1 MNIAVL
7 GAGNVGKAL
16 GAGWAG
22 LGHRVAFGV
31 RNPGDSKYH
40 RLSPAAQAEVNITT
54 TAEAAAQA
62 EVVLLAVPWNATE
75 GVIREAGGLAGKI
88 VLDATNPLG
97 PGLTLTIGH
106 TSSAGEAVA
115 GWAPQARVVKIFNTT
130 GFGNMANPRYGDL
143 RTTMFYAGDDSH
155 AKEVAHLLAAGL
167 GFDPIDAGPL
177 SNARL
182 LEPLACLWIDLAMMR
197 GHGRDIAFILH
208 RRSTPRPQD

>member
-7 GAGNVGKAL
+7 GAGNVGEAL
-16 GAGWAG
+16 GAGWAR
-22 LGHRVAFGV
+22 LGHKVTFGV
-31 RNPGDSKYH
+31 RNPRDSKYN
-40 RLSPAAQAEVNITT
+40 RLSKAGTITST
-54 TAEAAAQA
+54 SEAAAGA

-97 PGLTLTIGH
+97 PGLSLTVGH
-106 TSSAGEAVA
+106 TSSGGEIVA

-130 GFGNMANPRYGDL
+130 GFGNMANPRYGEL
-143 RTTMFYAGDDSH
+143 RATMFYAGDDSQ
-155 AKEVAHLLAAGL
+155 AKDAAHLLAAGL

-177 SNARL
+177 RNARL

-208 RRSTPRPQD
+208 RRSTPR